1 MLVFFV
7 CWFIEQVK
15 LNILLQIPRAQS
27 TLFYLCS
34 NVKKI
39 IIAVDGFSSCGKST
53 LARALAA
60 KLGYLYIDTGA
71 MYRAVALYFLRND
84 VPYQVDERDD
94 QAVADAIAHVKIE
107 FRDTPNGKATF
118 LNGENVEDEIRQM
131 FVANHVSKVSTIS
144 AVRRFLVK
152 QQQALGVDKGVVMDG
167 RDIGTVVFP
176 EAELKL
182 FMTADPKIRAER
194 RLLELRD
201 KGMDMTF
208 DEVIHNLTERDRID
222 STRADSPLRQADD
235 ALVIDNS
242 NLSPEEQ
249 LDLAYSYTM
258 QRGASL

>member
-1 MLVFFV
+1 M
-7 CWFIEQVK
+7 
-15 LNILLQIPRAQS
+15 
-27 TLFYLCS
+27 FYLCAT
-34 NVKKI
+34 VKNI

-84 VPYQVDERDD
+84 VPYKVDERDD

-107 FRDTPNGKATF
+107 FRETPNGKATF
-118 LNGENVEDEIRQM
+118 LNGENVEEEIRQM

-152 QQQALGVDKGVVMDG
+152 QQQALGEAKGVVMDG

-176 EAELKL
+176 DAELKL
-182 FMTADPKIRAER
+182 FMTADPKVRAER
-194 RLLELRD
+194 RLLELKS
-201 KGMDMTF
+201 KGMEMTF

-235 ALVIDNS
+235 AIVIDNT
-242 NLSPEEQ
+242 LLTPDDQ
-249 LDLAYSYTM
+249 LIKALEITQNILAEKI
-258 QRGASL
+258 